1 MLKKLYKYEFSW
13 MLPSA
18 AIGWIIVFGVA
29 LLGLV
34 TESVYNACEDVI
46 LQSDFLTA
54 VSSASVIALSV
65 LLFAAQAFCVV
76 FCIALSAVRFY
87 KNIYSSEGY
96 FTLCTPI
103 KPSEHVICK
112 AVVAFVFVLASF
124 GVCVLSS
131 LVRYSGVKELFET
144 LRDIFN
150 VFAMYEISWTYALE
164 LVIVALTASAF
175 FISELYL
182 AVSFGQGFKNKKLG
196 AVVSYFIINSVV
208 GIGQSLLSSVSSLIF
223 GSLIFRAPNVFVHVA
238 LCGTAVLEAG
248 LAVLAFAIVINRLKN
263 KVNLE

>member
-1 MLKKLYKYEFSW
+1 MLKKLYKYEFAW
-13 MLPSA
+13 MLPRA

-29 LLGLV
+29 LLGLAS
-34 TESVYNACEDVI
+34 ESVFNACADVI
-46 LQSDFLTA
+46 LQSDLLTA
-54 VSSASVIALSV
+54 VSSASVIALTV

-103 KPSEHVICK
+103 KPSEHVISK

-124 GVCVLSS
+124 GVCLLSS
-131 LVRYSGVKELFET
+131 FVRYSDAEEFFET
-144 LRDIFN
+144 LRYIFDT
-150 VFAMYEISWTYALE
+150 FSTYEISWMYISE

-175 FISELYL
+175 FMSKLYL
-182 AVSFGQGFKNKKLG
+182 AVSFGQSFKNKKLG
-196 AVVSYFIINSVV
+196 AVLCYFIINSAV
-208 GIGQSLLSSVSSLIF
+208 GMGQSILFSVSSLIF
-223 GSLIFRAPNVFVHVA
+223 RSLIIEAPDVLVHVVF
-238 LCGTAVLEAG
+238 CGTALSEAG
-248 LAVLAFAIVINRLKN
+248 LTVLAFAIVINRLKN